1 MIKSANKLIEK
12 RVQIMGSYLILTT
25 ILVIIDQ
32 LTKYL
37 TVENIAS
44 HEVVEVIPNILS
56 FTYIQNSGAAFSIL
70 EGQML
75 FFYIVSMIVIA
86 FLLYYMYTE
95 AQNNKILGILLSIV
109 LAGTIGNFIDRL
121 LYQYVIDM
129 IQLEFVNFAIF
140 NVADMF
146 LTVGVALL
154 FIYTLFEDRI
164 NEYIQKK

>member
-1 MIKSANKLIEK
+1 MWK
-12 RVQIMGSYLILTT
+12 RVQKMGLYLILTT

-32 LTKYL
+32 ITKYL
-37 TVENIAS
+37 TVENIAL

-75 FFYIVSMIVIA
+75 FFYIITVFVIV

-95 AQNNKILGILLSIV
+95 ARDNKILGVLLSIV
-109 LAGTIGNFIDRL
+109 LAGAIGNFIDRL

-129 IQLEFVNFAIF
+129 IQLEFVDFAIF
-140 NVADMF
+140 NVADSY
-146 LTVGVALL
+146 LSVGVFLL
-154 FIYTLFEDRI
+154 LIYTIFEERI
-164 NEYIQKK
+164 LEYIGKK

>member
-1 MIKSANKLIEK
+1 MEK
-12 RVQIMGSYLILTT
+12 RVQAMILYLIITT

-32 LTKYL
+32 FTKYL
-37 TVENIAS
+37 TVENIAL

-75 FFYIVSMIVIA
+75 FFYIITAFVIV

-95 AQNNKILGILLSIV
+95 ARENKILGVLLSIV
-109 LAGTIGNFIDRL
+109 LAGAIGNFIDRL

-129 IQLEFVNFAIF
+129 IQLEFIDFAIF
-140 NVADMF
+140 NVADTY
-146 LTVGVALL
+146 LSVGVFLL
-154 FIYTLFEDRI
+154 LIYTIFEERI
-164 NEYIQKK
+164 LAYIRKK